1 VILSYNCVFV
11 VVLPMNLT
19 ERFGDGVELQALE
32 FVNALPIEWR
42 LVSEG
47 TPTTDWQSPMP
58 ERKTFPFHDLQG
70 SSQRWN
76 AGHSGRRYFAR
87 DSRHRRLHAPRVV
100 ARRNLPG
107 EIKRHFNRHRLID
120 ELNQ

>member
-1 VILSYNCVFV
+1 MILSYNCVFG

-47 TPTTDWQSPMP
+47 TPTTEWQSPMP
-58 ERKTFPFHDLQG
+58 ERKTFPFHDLQVP
-70 SSQRWN
+70 
-76 AGHSGRRYFAR
+76 HSGGTRGTSAAGISLETRGIGGCIVLVWLREGTYR
-87 DSRHRRLHAPRVV
+87 ERSKDT
-100 ARRNLPG
+100 
-107 EIKRHFNRHRLID
+107 LIGIG
-120 ELNQ
+120 